1 MNTLFAIREVTLLS
15 AALRIFL
22 SALLGGI
29 LGLDRGMKNRPAGLR
44 TFMLV
49 CMGSA
54 IVMLTNQYIY
64 QAFNTGDPARLG
76 AQVISGIGFI
86 GAGTII
92 VTAKNQIKGLTTAA
106 GLWACACVG
115 LAIGIGLYEIAVL
128 STVCIYL
135 VLALLHSV
143 DYRMR
148 KLTRQLD
155 VYCELAAGTTLHQ
168 LIDYTR
174 EQHFKILDMQL
185 QREETGSSGMTALT
199 ITLKADG
206 PHKCNHDAIMERMRR
221 MEGMAY
227 IEEL

>member
-1 MNTLFAIREVTLLS
+1 MFAIREVTLIQ

-22 SALLGGI
+22 AALFGGL

-49 CMGSA
+49 CMGAA
-54 IVMLTNQYIY
+54 IVMITNQYVY
-64 QAFNTGDPARLG
+64 QAFHTGDPARLG

-106 GLWACACVG
+106 GLWACACIG
-115 LAIGIGLYEIAVL
+115 LAIGIGLYEVALIG
-128 STVCIYL
+128 TVCIYL
-135 VLALLHSV
+135 VLALLHEL
-143 DYRMR
+143 DYKMR
-148 KLTRQLD
+148 KLTRQID
-155 VYCELAAGTTLHQ
+155 IYCELSKGTTMRQ
-168 LIDYTR
+168 LIEYTR
-174 EQHFKILDMQL
+174 EQHFRILDMQL
-185 QREETGSSGMTALT
+185 QTEDSSGNGITALT
-199 ITLKADG
+199 ITLKASG
-206 PHKCNHDAIMERMRR
+206 PHRCNHNTIMERMRQ

>member
-1 MNTLFAIREVTLLS
+1 MFEIRELTLLQV
-15 AALRIFL
+15 ALRIFI

-49 CMGSA
+49 CMGA
-54 IVMLTNQYIY
+54 AMVMITNQYIY
-64 QAFNTGDPARLG
+64 QAYDTGDPARLG

-115 LAIGIGLYEIAVL
+115 LAIGIGLYEVAVIG
-128 STVCIYL
+128 TVCIYV
-135 VLALLHSV
+135 VLALLHQV
-143 DYRMR
+143 DYKMR
-148 KLTRQLD
+148 KLTRQIEA
-155 VYCELAAGTTLHQ
+155 YCELEKGTTLHQ

-174 EQHFKILDMQL
+174 EQHFRILDLQL
-185 QREETGSSGMTALT
+185 QTEEKGSSGTTALT
-199 ITLKADG
+199 ITLRADG
-206 PHKCNHDAIMERMRR
+206 PHRCNHDAIMERMRS

>member
-1 MNTLFAIREVTLLS
+1 MTFSIREVTTLQ
-15 AALRIFL
+15 AILRIFL
-22 SALLGGI
+22 SALLGEI

-54 IVMLTNQYIY
+54 IVMMTNQYIY
-64 QAFNTGDPARLG
+64 QAFHTGDPARLG

-115 LAIGIGLYEIAVL
+115 LAIGIGLYEIAVI

-143 DYRMR
+143 DYKMR

-155 VYCELAAGTTLHQ
+155 VYCELEKGTTLHQ

-174 EQHFKILDMQL
+174 EQHFRILDMQI
-185 QREETGSSGMTALT
+185 QKEEGSNDGITALT
-199 ITLKADG
+199 ITLKAFC
-206 PHKCNHDAIMERMRR
+206 PHRCNHDTIMERMKN
-221 MEGMAY
+221 MNGMAY

>member
-1 MNTLFAIREVTLLS
+1 MNTLLTIRELTLLQ
-15 AALRIFL
+15 ALLRIFL
-22 SALLGGI
+22 AALLGGL

-49 CMGSA
+49 SMGAA
-54 IVMLTNQYIY
+54 IVMIANQSIY
-64 QAFNTGDPARLG
+64 QGYHTGDPARLG

-106 GLWACACVG
+106 GLWACACIG
-115 LAIGIGLYEIAVL
+115 LAIGMGLYEIAIFGTL
-128 STVCIYL
+128 CIYV
-135 VLALLHSV
+135 VLTLLHSV
-143 DYRMR
+143 DYKMR
-148 KLTRQLD
+148 KLTRQID
-155 VYCELAAGTTLHQ
+155 AYCELEKGTTLHQ

-185 QREETGSSGMTALT
+185 HKEDSGSTGVTVLT

-206 PHKCNHDAIMERMRR
+206 PHKCNHDTIMERMRQ
-221 MEGMAY
+221 MHGMAY